1 MFTKWKLGGYALGVL
16 QWAGDVARSIDPEA
30 AFRVAAKVIEIE
42 RERRDQPGAMKLSE
56 LLQWFTANYPNAGA
70 ASVVIGYVKAIVDL
84 LNAVGVF
91 RKASA

>member
-42 RERRDQPGAMKLSE
+42 RERRGTPGAQKLNE
-56 LLQWFTANYPNAGA
+56 LLEWFGIKHDGPEKGRTIGRKTDRTATNRWKPKTNF
-70 ASVVIGYVKAIVDL
+70 D
-84 LNAVGVF
+84 N
-91 RKASA
+91 